1 MQPITPEFA
10 STYARDVCDGSSP
23 SDARRRRTAP
33 GEQRSA
39 CRASSLSPI
48 CFDGREPRVPAKYAA
63 MVDWPHGTR
72 SANSC

>member
-1 MQPITPEFA
+1 MQKTTFEIA
-10 STYARDVCDGSSP
+10 SAYPRDAAGSSP
-23 SDARRRRTAP
+23 SDARRLNTAL

-48 CFDGREPRVPAKYAA
+48 CFDGLEPRVPAKYAA